1 MTTITKKP
9 IRQLADQKT
18 AGKSN
23 PFIDF
28 FENASL
34 KEKREVFNRVIKGAN
49 QDQRKILKEYDKKF
63 GK

>member
-1 MTTITKKP
+1 MTKKTST
-9 IRQLADQKT
+9 K
-18 AGKSN
+18 KSN